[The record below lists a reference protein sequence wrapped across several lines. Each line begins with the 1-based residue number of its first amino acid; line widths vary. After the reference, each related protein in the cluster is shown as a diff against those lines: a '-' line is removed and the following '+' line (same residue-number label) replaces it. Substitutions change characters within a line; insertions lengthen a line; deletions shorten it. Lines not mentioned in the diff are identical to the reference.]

1 MQIICYVAIAL
12 GLYIAVRSVSLLSL
26 YLKLIR
32 LRGEHCIAR
41 IIEQQKACDRI
52 IAAYYLVSVFV
63 GLWIA
68 ALGLYVVT
76 VDEGLPWYL
85 IVVAPAC
92 LCVFYV
98 SYYVYRAIQMKK
110 FELSR
115 FHDDMV
121 AYRSAQKTVTPDNDH
136 EVNFLRAFKQV
147 KKQSWLMLFW
157 AVLTV
162 AIFICYGYLWMMA
175 FAGFLLSTPL

>member
-26 YLKLIR
+26 YRKLML
-32 LRGEHCIAR
+32 LRDEECIPR
-41 IIEQQKACDRI
+41 IVEQQKACDKMI
-52 IAAYYLVSVFV
+52 TVYYLVSIFI

-76 VDEGLPWYL
+76 VDEWLPWYL
-85 IVVAPAC
+85 IIVAPAC

-110 FELSR
+110 FELRR
-115 FHDDMV
+115 FHDDMIT
-121 AYRSAQKTVTPDNDH
+121 YRSAQKTVTPDNDH

-147 KKQSWLMLFW
+147 KKQSWRMLFW

-162 AIFICYGYLWMMA
+162 AISVCYG
-175 FAGFLLSTPL
+175 LLG